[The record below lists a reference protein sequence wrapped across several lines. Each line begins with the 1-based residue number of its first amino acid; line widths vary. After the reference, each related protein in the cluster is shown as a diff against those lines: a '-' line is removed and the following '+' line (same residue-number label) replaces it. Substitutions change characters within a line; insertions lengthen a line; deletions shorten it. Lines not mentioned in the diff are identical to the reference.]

1 MIMRI
6 NLFALTAVVILTSAC
21 GGSNNNSGKKAE
33 QFSALPFP
41 DIQIPS
47 VVDSE
52 QERLQYLAENYWNII
67 TDPSREFRCD
77 SSYVSGVEIQSFEQ
91 KFANWTSVLDRV
103 PLDISLKSIGK
114 MYDRTLAC
122 EKRNPSSNVFE
133 TVVHL
138 AQKYLY
144 DPNSP
149 VRNEEYY
156 YPFVSR
162 YSRYEGL
169 SDVERGKFEREARL
183 CGLNRIGTKATDFRF
198 CDRNGKIRRMH
209 DIESPYTLL
218 FFSNPGCNACMD
230 IINVL
235 KDDAVIS
242 SLIHNGVL
250 TVLNI
255 YIDED
260 LDEWR
265 SYMPVYPEEWYNC
278 FDPDFTIRN
287 GSLYNIRA
295 IPSLYLLDK
304 EKRVILKD
312 APEHKVFERIAI

>member
-1 MIMRI
+1 MRI
-6 NLFALTAVVILTSAC
+6 NLFALTAVVILTSSC
-21 GGSNNNSGKKAE
+21 GSGNDNSEKKAE
-33 QFSALPFP
+33 QFQALPFP

-47 VVDSE
+47 VVGSE

-67 TDPSREFRCD
+67 TDPSRESRCD
-77 SSYVSGVEIQSFEQ
+77 SSFVSGVEIQSFEQ
-91 KFANWTSVLDRV
+91 KFANWASVLDRV
-103 PLDISLKSIGK
+103 PLDVSLKSIGK
-114 MYDRTLAC
+114 MYDRALAC

-156 YPFVSR
+156 YSFVSR
-162 YSRYEGL
+162 YSKYEGL

-183 CGLNRIGTKATDFRF
+183 CGLNRIGTKAADFRF
-198 CDRNGKIRRMH
+198 ADARGRIRTLY
-209 DIESPYTLL
+209 DIQASFTLL
-218 FFSNPGCNACMD
+218 FFSNPGCGACMN
-230 IINVL
+230 IINIL
-235 KDDAVIS
+235 KEDSSIAQMIS
-242 SLIHNGVL
+242 EGEIA
-250 TVLNI
+250 VLNI

-278 FDPDFTIRN
+278 FDPDFAIRN

-312 APEHKVFERIAI
+312 APENKVFERIAMSR